1 MSQAKPRFI
10 KIPVAADE
18 QQTMPVD
25 PEKRLRDSEI
35 RIEPCVEQD
44 AEKIVSHGDCVK
56 YAHALTK

>member
-1 MSQAKPRFI
+1 MSQAKQSFI